1 LHESYGKFALRMF
14 IYKISGCRI
23 SIPWLTC
30 VQGEL
35 MQRAVVVRGGEL
47 RAGAGAGRTPEGKT
61 GRAAR
66 PSVNSAPPPVPRH
79 PPGSGLHRL
88 RVRLTSWQRES
99 QDCLLRTFG

>member
-1 LHESYGKFALRMF
+1 MPNFDSVVNLFTRRVAM
-14 IYKISGCRI
+14 
-23 SIPWLTC
+23 
-30 VQGEL
+30 

-88 RVRLTSWQRES
+88 HVRLTRVGSVKLKTAVFVRVG
-99 QDCLLRTFG
+99 DTVTLDMLL